1 MQTAGGSVF
10 LALLMSVAFGAAEA
24 IRTLKEGPMIDAE
37 GREYKSAPLRTDPW
51 TADSAVRVRCTDAS
65 MIVVVKADLYH
76 NGRLVSPG
84 ELFLGQSERS
94 GSRRCRAAA
103 ASGAGEYV
111 IEADLQDCGAKL
123 SISEDS
129 VIYSNVLTF
138 SPAVGRHGIT
148 RTTHAA
154 VPVSCH
160 YKSSSAQQQQQPLTV
175 STKDSAGSSAFS
187 LRLMADDWTSEL
199 FSNSFYLGDVLH
211 LEASYAGPGRRRL
224 YIDSCVATLTPDA
237 ASVPRYY
244 FIGNNGCLTDAKEEA
259 SKALF
264 RPRLRAEVL
273 QLQLDTFLFQKH
285 SRNSIFITCQL
296 KATPEVWMSSS
307 MNKACNYIQSRWR
320 NVDGD
325 DAACR
330 CCDSSCHTRPP
341 TRKYNDN
348 RSIALCGTVTL
359 GPLMISPR
367 K

>member
-160 YKSSSAQQQQQPLTV
+160 YKSAQQQQQPLTV

-285 SRNSIFITCQL
+285 SRNSVSCPKSASFNL
-296 KATPEVWMSSS
+296 FGNA
-307 MNKACNYIQSRWR
+307 SRWR

-348 RSIALCGTVTL
+348 RSFATFISSHWIHKETNCLVTK
-359 GPLMISPR
+359 M
-367 K
+367 KN